1 MKKSNIK
8 CDKCNGTGYQEDEY
22 PVTMNSP
29 SGTSYTMGYSRTCLK
44 CHGKGTLDW
53 IEAVV
58 GKNPNELLHDELL
71 EFSRLR

>member
-8 CDKCNGTGYQEDEY
+8 CDKCEGTGYQKDEY
-22 PVTMNSP
+22 KVVVTGP
-29 SGTSYTMGYSRTCLK
+29 SGQEWVQGYSRTCLK
-44 CHGKGTLDW
+44 CHGKGGLDW

-58 GKNPNELLHDELL
+58 GKKIEDLNHDELL